1 MNKNVD
7 IPLLL
12 DLYGNMLSKVQRDN
26 LDLYY
31 NKDLSLSEI
40 SDNIG
45 KSRQGVFESIKKAE
59 EILYSVEQKLK
70 FLEKFTQIRSD
81 FSEIE
86 NILNAQNFDK
96 AKILKI
102 TQKYKLD

>member
-1 MNKNVD
+1 MDKNID

-59 EILYSVEQKLK
+59 EILYSAEQKLK
-70 FLEKFTQIRSD
+70 FLEKFTQIRND

-86 NILNAQNFDK
+86 NILNVQNFDK

>member
-59 EILYSVEQKLK
+59 EILYSAEQKLK
-70 FLEKFTQIRSD
+70 FLEKFTQIRND
-81 FSEIE
+81 FSKIKK
-86 NILNAQNFDK
+86 ILSIRDFNK
-96 AKILKI
+96 EKILKI
-102 TQKYKLD
+102 VEKYELD

>member
-59 EILYSVEQKLK
+59 EILYSAEQKLK
-70 FLEKFTQIRSD
+70 FLEKFTQIRND

-86 NILNAQNFDK
+86 NILNVQNFDK
-96 AKILKI
+96 AKILEI

>member
-59 EILYSVEQKLK
+59 EILYSAEQKLK
-70 FLEKFTQIRSD
+70 FLRTMLIFLLSVLFRMLHIG
-81 FSEIE
+81 F
-86 NILNAQNFDK
+86 
-96 AKILKI
+96 
-102 TQKYKLD
+102 

>member
-12 DLYGNMLSKVQRDN
+12 DLYGNILSKVQRDN

-59 EILYSVEQKLK
+59 EILLESEKKLK
-70 FLEKFTQIRSD
+70 FFEKLSQMRDDFLKIKKILSIRD
-81 FSEIE
+81 FNKE
-86 NILNAQNFDK
+86 
-96 AKILKI
+96 KILKI
-102 TQKYKLD
+102 VEKYELD

>member
-59 EILYSVEQKLK
+59 EILLESEKKLK
-70 FLEKFTQIRSD
+70 FFEKLSQMRDDFLKIKKILSIRD
-81 FSEIE
+81 FNKE
-86 NILNAQNFDK
+86 
-96 AKILKI
+96 KILKI
-102 TQKYKLD
+102 VEKYELD

>member
-12 DLYGNMLSKVQRDN
+12 DLYGNVLSKVQRDN

-59 EILYSVEQKLK
+59 EILCGIEQKLK
-70 FLEKFTQIRSD
+70 FLEKFTQIRND

-96 AKILKI
+96 AEILKI

>member
-70 FLEKFTQIRSD
+70 FLEKFTQIRND